1 MIWKLITFFFRK
13 LDPENAHKVTLL
25 ALKHGLHPRL
35 KKIKI
40 KIKIKDL
47 EFLNPLGVAAG
58 FDKNAE
64 VIEKIHSLN
73 FGFSEVGTITPFSQ
87 YGNPK
92 PRVFRL
98 EEDKAIIN
106 RNGFNNLGMS
116 KAKKQLEKYR
126 KKKPVGSEFLVG
138 VNIGPNK
145 DSLDRFNDYEILS
158 ENLTEFAD
166 YITINISSP
175 NTPNLR
181 DFHETKHLKKVIMS
195 VKNGIL
201 KSKSFNLEVP
211 VFLKIAPDIT
221 SNDLESIIKISNQKN
236 ITGLIISNTTIDREK
251 NLRSPNL
258 KELGGLSGVPLFLKS
273 TRLLSLANQIIK
285 KNNYKLYL
293 IAAGGVSDCQ
303 SAYAKILCGA
313 HLIQLYTS
321 MTYEGPLI
329 ATKITKGLLLLM
341 KRDKIININDIRGSV
356 KNPETAMKIAMNGF
370 K

>member
-1 MIWKLITFFFRK
+1 MIWKFITFFVRK

-73 FGFSEVGTITPFSQ
+73 FGFSEVGTVTPFSQ

-145 DSLDRFNDYEILS
+145 DSLDRYNDYEILS

-181 DFHETKHLKKVIMS
+181 EQHEESKIIKLIDS
-195 VKNGIL
+195 VKKIREEKN
-201 KSKSFNLEVP
+201 SKVPIFFKISPDISDVEINNLSA
-211 VFLKIAPDIT
+211 VFL
-221 SNDLESIIKISNQKN
+221 EKN
-236 ITGLIISNTTIDREK
+236 IDGLILTNTTIK
-251 NLRSPNL
+251 NKNKLLSKY
-258 KELGGLSGVPLFLKS
+258 KEESGGLSGLPLNDYSNIAIQKFYKKLGDKIP
-273 TRLLSLANQIIK
+273 IIG
-285 KNNYKLYL
+285 
-293 IAAGGVSDCQ
+293 AGGINNGK
-303 SAYAKILCGA
+303 SAFDKIKSGA
-313 HLIQLYTS
+313 SLLQLYTS
-321 MTYEGPLI
+321 LVYEGPYV
-329 ATKITKGLLLLM
+329 ANKINKELSNIIEKNGYRNISEIIGLDC
-341 KRDKIININDIRGSV
+341 K
-356 KNPETAMKIAMNGF
+356 
-370 K
+370 